1 MATSGGSP
9 AIPFGSLASF
19 DADQACRPAITGML
33 KVINPRAAAA
43 DVGSEIIYVSIAGGP
58 AERFG
63 TVTCELHRLRDW
75 LLAGAVDTFAMEF
88 TGVCWVPLFE
98 VLERTSI
105 RVCLVNGAHV
115 KGLPGRKTDVADC
128 MWLAELHSHGLL
140 RPGFVPPPEI
150 RRLRDY
156 MRLRE
161 NHVAQAASHLLQA
174 QKAMELMNIK
184 VHDVISDITG
194 VSGQRV
200 IRAILDGERKA
211 EVLASLCDTR
221 ILDKKR
227 QRLLQSLEGT
237 WAAQHLF
244 ALKQAWRGWEF
255 CQELMVECDRE
266 IERLLPTL
274 PKMPEPPGGLPEDV
288 GSKAKRMSKN
298 APQIEGLHQYLL
310 QALGGR
316 NPTRI
321 IGIGDHSLVQLISE
335 VGTDLSAFATKY
347 RFTSWLGLTPGT
359 HNSGK
364 RRRNRSRKGG
374 RAGQIFRVLAQ
385 TVGRAKDSA
394 LAGFYRRI
402 RAQRGGLVANKALA
416 RKLAE
421 LFYDSMTKGM
431 MYVEIGMEKAEQ
443 RYRDQAVKRLQSLSR
458 KLGYALVPE
467 PPSNATP

>member
-1 MATSGGSP
+1 MVV
-9 AIPFGSLASF
+9 FASF
-19 DADQACRPAITGML
+19 NADRARRLELDPML

-43 DVGSEIIYVSIAGGP
+43 DVGSEVIYVSIAGGP
-58 AERFG
+58 PERFG

-75 LLAGAVDTFAMEF
+75 LLAGGVDTFAMEF
-88 TGVCWVPLFE
+88 TGVYWVPLFE
-98 VLERTSI
+98 VLEPTAI

-128 MWLAELHSHGLL
+128 MWLAELHAHGLL

-161 NHVAQAASHLLQA
+161 NHVGQAASHLLQA
-174 QKAMELMNIK
+174 QKAMELMNLK
-184 VHDVISDITG
+184 VHDVISDISG

-200 IRAILDGERKA
+200 IRAILDGERRT
-211 EVLASLCDTR
+211 EVLASLCDAR
-221 ILDKKR
+221 ILEKKR

-237 WAAQHLF
+237 WAEQHLF
-244 ALKQAWRGWEF
+244 ALKQAWKAWEF
-255 CQELMVECDRE
+255 CQELIAECDRE
-266 IERLLPTL
+266 IERLLPL
-274 PKMPEPPGGLPEDV
+274 IPQAPEPPGGWPEDP
-288 GSKAKRMSKN
+288 GSTPKRKSKN
-298 APQIEGLHQYLL
+298 APQIEGLHQRLVR
-310 QALGGR
+310 ALGGR

-321 IGIGDHSLVQLISE
+321 LGIGDHSLLQLVSE
-335 VGTDLSAFATKY
+335 VGTDLRAFPTKF
-347 RFTSWLGLTPGT
+347 RFTSWLGLAPGT

-385 TVGRAKDSA
+385 TAGQAKDSA

-443 RYRDQAVKRLQSLSR
+443 RYREQAMKRLLSLSR
-458 KLGYALVPE
+458 KLGYTLVQDSTPH
-467 PPSNATP
+467 PAT